1 MQNKLKIIQGDI
13 TELKVDAIVNA
24 ANEALLAGAGVCG
37 AIHRAAGPKLQE
49 ECRSVGS
56 CPTGDARMTKGYELP
71 AKYVIHAVGPVWHD
85 GHHEEPSLL
94 ASCYIQSL
102 NLALQH
108 QLKTI
113 AFPAISCGIFGYPID
128 QAAKIAVKTV
138 SEFLKN
144 HNEIDTITF
153 VCFDKT
159 IYDAYQHALS
169 AHNHD
174 K

>member
-1 MQNKLKIIQGDI
+1 MPNKLKIIQGDI
-13 TELKVDAIVNA
+13 TELQVDAIVNA

-49 ECRSVGS
+49 EALSVGG
-56 CPTGDARMTKGYELP
+56 CPTGEARITKGYELP
-71 AKYVIHAVGPVWHD
+71 AKYVIHAVGPVWYG
-85 GHHEEPSLL
+85 GHQDEPRLL
-94 ASCYIQSL
+94 ASCYTQSL
-102 NLALQH
+102 NLAVKQ

-128 QAAKIAVKTV
+128 QAATIAVNTV
-138 SEFLKN
+138 AEFLKT
-144 HNEIDTITF
+144 HNEIDTVYL

-169 AHNHD
+169 ALHHD
-174 K
+174 E